1 MNEEFEV
8 KEYLVKSPFLGLRAG
23 QFTQYRTDEAQ
34 KYVDLGCIELVVSA
48 PKVKTPK
55 TPKTEL

>member
-8 KEYLVKSPFLGLRAG
+8 KEYLVKTPFLGLRAG

-34 KYVDLGCIELVVSA
+34 KYIDLGCLEEIVSA
-48 PKVKTPK
+48 PKAKDPK
-55 TPKTEL
+55 TPKAEL